1 MTTKSLRRWTILML
15 VLLAVLLTL
24 DPVNAGG
31 ACVPDRTGTLGWIC
45 LP

>member
-1 MTTKSLRRWTILML
+1 MTNTTLRRWTIVML
-15 VLLAVLLTL
+15 VLMAVLLAL

-31 ACVPDRTGTLGWIC
+31 ACVPDRSGTLGWIC

>member
-1 MTTKSLRRWTILML
+1 MTTSTLRRWTIVTL
-15 VLLAVLLTL
+15 VLLAVLLAL

-31 ACVPDRTGTLGWIC
+31 ACVPDRTGTLEWIC